1 MIESDFQAF
10 IAVMGAIAEALG
22 QPKLSRLG
30 LKLFFDVLRPYSFE
44 EVSNALYATLRQ
56 SPFMPKPSDVVRYI
70 EGTAEDRG
78 REAWHAVLQA
88 MRKHGAYASVRF
100 DDPAIHFAIERMGG
114 WQKLCLMPED
124 ELPFRERDFIGHYKR
139 GERAGWD
146 MVPKHFIGII
156 EQQNTQNGWMDAI
169 PDTVEISTK
178 NKALAMDAYR
188 DTALRDGNSKMV
200 RFVQDG

>member
-1 MIESDFQAF
+1 MTKSDFQAF
-10 IAVMGAIAEALG
+10 IAIMGAIAETLG

-30 LKLFFDVLRPYSFE
+30 LKLFFDVLGPYSFE

-146 MVPKHFIGII
+146 TVIKRFVGII
-156 EQQNTQNGWMDAI
+156 EQQNSQNGWTDAI
-169 PDTVEISTK
+169 PKTVEISTR
-178 NKALAMDAYR
+178 NKILALE
-188 DTALRDGNSKMV
+188 LRDDNGKA
-200 RFVQDG
+200 VQGV

>member
-1 MIESDFQAF
+1 MQHDFEPFVAMM
-10 IAVMGAIAEALG
+10 AVLADAYG
-22 QPKLSRLG
+22 QPRLSENATKLYFR
-30 LKLFFDVLRPYSFE
+30 VLSEYSLD
-44 EVSNALYATLRQ
+44 EVSRAIVEHLKR
-56 SPFMPKPSDVVRYI
+56 SPFMPKPCDIIRNI

-139 GERAGWD
+139 GERVGWGS
-146 MVPKHFIGII
+146 VPDRFVGIV
-156 EQQNTQNGWMDAI
+156 EQQNAQDGWVDAI
-169 PDTVEISTK
+169 PDTVEVSTK
-178 NKALAMDAYR
+178 AREIKLLGGGEHGM
-188 DTALRDGNSKMV
+188 
-200 RFVQDG
+200 